1 VAPSDLDAGGSH
13 GGAGWTGY
21 HQYYNPGTTKLPGE
35 VYDSVYF
42 PSHPGGGGGRHTT
55 SQHGGSGGGVIAIDA
70 ASVLLDGELR
80 ARGQGRNGNYA
91 GAGAGGTVVIQ
102 AASLSGTGSID
113 ASGGDYPKADSTWGP
128 GGGGGRVALLVD
140 DLSSWDAVAQVAAWA
155 GKRWHTSTGE
165 VQRVSAPG
173 TIYLSSLT
181 STYGDLL
188 VEQEGDDGEPVA
200 PTVLPTPGTGTVGV
214 ATVDASDPADLWIE
228 PQDAA
233 AYFDLGVTGMW
244 LRIDGSDYRVLDQS
258 TDRRTVLLEGAAGLV
273 SVGDTWAGVYKFD
286 TVTVRGGAILE
297 FLDTAE
303 ATTFDVDVDSQVITP
318 Q

>member
-1 VAPSDLDAGGSH
+1 
-13 GGAGWTGY
+13 
-21 HQYYNPGTTKLPGE
+21 
-35 VYDSVYF
+35 
-42 PSHPGGGGGRHTT
+42 
-55 SQHGGSGGGVIAIDA
+55 
-70 ASVLLDGELR
+70 
-80 ARGQGRNGNYA
+80 
-91 GAGAGGTVVIQ
+91 
-102 AASLSGTGSID
+102 
-113 ASGGDYPKADSTWGP
+113 
-128 GGGGGRVALLVD
+128 VD